1 MKLLLIPLALL
12 LAAGAVRAELNCWAP
27 NVVEPVSAEDLPIH
41 HPKHRSLHAAMD
53 VIEAMLRPNAGL
65 LAIPEVRLR
74 FKRDVLGAIDAQ
86 RMPRE
91 AVIHAQGFGPKAWG
105 RGPCEVIPQ
114 ADRLGPRAGISVFL
128 NAPTATLNRW
138 EHDDQLVTYLEGERT
153 RSFQGLPTY
162 RECAVLS
169 QDGRLPWIPVT
180 VGEMLAYF
188 EREQQRQLAETDR
201 RHERE
206 LQPFDLAAAE
216 REAARIRPQNAQAA
230 ELMLQVARQRKQGE
244 AGYHAQ
250 LRALRQQQADAIA
263 ELRAA
268 RLGMSADALAQP
280 YRIGTGKHRLPT
292 PAESAR
298 ELKRVVRLDPSFP
311 WDGKDRGR
319 IQLIT
324 VCAPQLERNPSYH
337 PPMRD
342 AVAAIDFARL
352 AALLN

>member
-1 MKLLLIPLALL
+1 MKLLAISLLL
-12 LAAGAVRAELNCWAP
+12 LANAAQSEPNCWAA
-27 NVVEPVSAEDLPIH
+27 NVVEPISGEDLPIH
-41 HPKHRSLHAAMD
+41 HPKHRSLHVAMD
-53 VIEAMLRPNAGL
+53 VIEAMLRPNPGL

-114 ADRLGPRAGISVFL
+114 AERLGARAGISVFINL
-128 NAPTATLNRW
+128 PTATMNRW
-138 EHDDQLVTYLEGERT
+138 EHDEQLVTYLEGDVT
-153 RSFQGLPTY
+153 PSFQGWPTY

-169 QDGRLPWIPVT
+169 QDRRLPWIPVT
-180 VGEMLAYF
+180 VAEMLAYF
-188 EREQQRQLAETDR
+188 DREQQRKLADWDR
-201 RHERE
+201 SQERA

-216 REAARIRPQNAQAA
+216 REAARIQSQNAKAA
-230 ELMLQVARQRKQGE
+230 ELMLMVARQRKASE
-244 AGYHAQ
+244 ANYHAQ
-250 LRALRQQQADAIA
+250 LRQQRQMLVDELAH
-263 ELRAA
+263 LRAT
-268 RLGMSADALAQP
+268 RDGMSAAKLAEQ
-280 YRIGTGKHRLPT
+280 YQVGSGRHRLTT
-292 PAESAR
+292 PMDAGR
-298 ELKRVVRLDPSFP
+298 PPKRVVKLDPTFP
-311 WDGKDRGR
+311 WDGKNRGR

-324 VCAPQLERNPSYH
+324 VCAPQLERNPAYH